1 MNASPS
7 SHAPGSPAADAAAR
21 ATAALALKP
30 DGIIEAI
37 ARDAGLSPRQVL
49 ESLPAGQA
57 AFIAGDRFDEVWRAL
72 GRWREVLLI
81 VQTGDVVLEVRGPLP
96 PGTEGGGWFN
106 VHGDGP
112 IGGHIRK
119 AACTRIAFVDRLF
132 HGRRS
137 SSVWFMDEAGAALFK
152 VFVPRDAARTLD
164 PEALSAF
171 EALRAAL
178 CASR

>member
-1 MNASPS
+1 MSALPTSQATDAAS
-7 SHAPGSPAADAAAR
+7 ADAAAR

-30 DGIIEAI
+30 DGIVEAI
-37 ARDAGLSPRQVL
+37 ARDAGLSLRQVL
-49 ESLPAGQA
+49 EILPPGQA
-57 AFIAGDRFDEVWRAL
+57 VFIGGDRFDDVWGSL

-96 PGTEGGGWFN
+96 PGTEGGSWFN
-106 VHGDGP
+106 VHGDSP

-119 AACTRIAFVDRLF
+119 VACTQIAFVDRPF

-137 SSVWFMDEAGAALFK
+137 CSVWFMDEAGAALFK

-164 PEALSAF
+164 PDALSAF
-171 EALRAAL
+171 EALRAKLSAM
-178 CASR
+178 A